1 MVLTE
6 ANINNLK
13 SKMFTDDKKA
23 IENKEKD
30 NNTNKKL
37 DYNTIKNI
45 VKPSTIVTSLK
56 NGPAFTKA

>member
-6 ANINNLK
+6 SNINNLK
-13 SKMFTDDKKA
+13 SKMFTEDKKA

-30 NNTNKKL
+30 DNKNKKI

-45 VKPSTIVTSLK
+45 VKPSNIVK
-56 NGPAFTKA
+56 K

>member
-13 SKMFTDDKKA
+13 SKMFTEDKKA

-30 NNTNKKL
+30 DNKNKKP

-45 VKPSTIVTSLK
+45 VKPSTIVEK
-56 NGPAFTKA
+56 

>member
-6 ANINNLK
+6 ANIHNLK

-45 VKPSTIVTSLK
+45 VKPSTIVK
-56 NGPAFTKA
+56 K

>member
-13 SKMFTDDKKA
+13 SKMFTEDKKV
-23 IENKEKD
+23 IEIKEKD
-30 NNTNKKL
+30 DNKNKKI

-45 VKPSTIVTSLK
+45 VKPSNIVK
-56 NGPAFTKA
+56 K